1 MEETEA
7 GIDGG
12 EAQGMEDERLLE
24 WSWTGE
30 VILYYIFFFAV
41 FVVADPA
48 NLLLVFIRPVF
59 YHCFALSIKVS
70 PCCCSSCAFIKVFM
84 CFSPSVKPNQADLD
98 FQTF

>member
-1 MEETEA
+1 MEARPKEWKTSVCWS
-7 GIDGG
+7 GVGPV
-12 EAQGMEDERLLE
+12 RL
-24 WSWTGE
+24 
-30 VILYYIFFFAV
+30 LYYIFFFAV

>member
-24 WSWTGE
+24 SSLTGE
-30 VILYYIFFFAV
+30 VFFILIFFTV